1 MNFIAPTL
9 LAIVRQIILCPL
21 GWAINGGLWFAFVR
35 PDAMEY
41 PQAPSQAAWTVL
53 CVLLALP
60 LLAAIC
66 DVVSSTYT
74 AVTNN

>member
-1 MNFIAPTL
+1 MNLLAPTL

-21 GWAINGGLWFAFVR
+21 GWAINGGLWLAFNQ
-35 PDAMEY
+35 DNLNN
-41 PQAPSQAAWTVL
+41 PSMPSLVVL
-53 CVLLALP
+53 GILLALP

-74 AVTNN
+74 AFANN